1 LEIDT
6 FRAGGHG
13 GQNVQKNETAVR
25 IKHKPTGI
33 VVTCQDE
40 RSQLQNK
47 MKALK
52 VLRAKLYERQLEE
65 RQKSMSSFRRSL
77 IGSAERGEKIRT
89 YNFMQNRV
97 TDHRINYTIY
107 YLDRFLDGDLD
118 EMIDALETADRETR
132 LLEMD
137 ESA

>member
-1 LEIDT
+1 MV
-6 FRAGGHG
+6 A
-13 GQNVQKNETAVR
+13 NVQKNETAVR

-40 RSQLQNK
+40 KISATKQNESTQSAQGK
-47 MKALK
+47 T
-52 VLRAKLYERQLEE
+52 LRASARRKTKKACQV
-65 RQKSMSSFRRSL
+65 FRRSL